1 MSGSNYTLYAVPLSL
16 YAGKARS
23 YMTKQRVPFDEVS
36 TSNPDFFE
44 SAFPATKRIIMPV
57 IRTPEGDVVQDGTG
71 IIDWFE
77 QKGKA
82 TLSAYA
88 DDDRLNVVSLIFEL
102 FGGEGLLRPAMHYR
116 WNKFE
121 ANRATLECGFGTAAA
136 AGQPRDAQLAV
147 IEPLMDKMR
156 SAGRMFGVLEPVF
169 DLIEQHYEE
178 FLDLLN
184 EHFVTHPYLL
194 GGRPTIG
201 DYGLITAMFAHLG
214 RDPYPLQ
221 IMVTKAP
228 YVYRWVERMNRPNPD
243 QTEYINYGTDLFSF
257 ADLPQSLLDLLTF
270 VADDYLPEV
279 RAFVDFTNNYLTE
292 NDVSEGDVIGGDK
305 PSRRGIGLAEF
316 SYRGVTIPVGVLPY
330 RQWLLQRIQDRFD
343 GLDQA
348 SKSDVT
354 ALLDKA
360 GLGDILTARVSRRIE
375 RQNNLEMWG
384 ATA

>member
-57 IRTPEGDVVQDGTG
+57 IKTPDGQIVQDGTG

-77 QKGKA
+77 DNGKA

-88 DDDRLNVVSLIFEL
+88 DDERLNVISLIFEL

-121 ANRATLECGFGTAAA
+121 ANKATLELGFGTAAA
-136 AGQPRDAQLAV
+136 VGQPRDVQAQT
-147 IEPLMDKMR
+147 IEKLMDKMR
-156 SAGRMFGVLEPVF
+156 NAGRMFGVLEPVF
-169 DLIEQHYEE
+169 DLIETHYEE

-184 EHFVTHPYLL
+184 EHFVNHPYLL
-194 GGRPTIG
+194 GGKPTIG

-214 RDPYPLQ
+214 RDPFPLN

-228 YVYRWVERMNRPNPD
+228 YVYRWVERMNRPNAD
-243 QTEYINYGTDLFSF
+243 QTEYVNYGDGLFSF
-257 ADLPQSLLDLLTF
+257 DDLPQTLMDLLKF
-270 VADDYLPEV
+270 VADDYLPEI
-279 RAFVDFTNNYLTE
+279 RAFVDFTNQYLAD
-292 NDVSEGDVIGGDK
+292 NQVAEGDVIGGDR
-305 PSRRGIGLAEF
+305 PDRRGIGRTEF

-343 GLDQA
+343 GLDDTGKA
-348 SKSDVT
+348 EVS

-375 RQNNLEMWG
+375 RQDNLEMWG
-384 ATA
+384 QTA